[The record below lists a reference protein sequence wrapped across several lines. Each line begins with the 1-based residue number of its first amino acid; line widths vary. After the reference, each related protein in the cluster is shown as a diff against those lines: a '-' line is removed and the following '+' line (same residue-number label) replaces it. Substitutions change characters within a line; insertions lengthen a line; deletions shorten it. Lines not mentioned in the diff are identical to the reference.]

1 MKKTTFLLAITS
13 FCLFGISKAQTPEA
27 CSADGTKVYYTTN
40 AGWSNS
46 EWYKI
51 IDIDAELLV
60 NSGIVTHNGVDGR
73 NTSSAFNTGT
83 FTTPVY
89 KWNDATKVYD
99 LSGKN
104 WPVKFYMSCLAPT
117 FYTSA
122 RTKVDNSVNV
132 SGNGAADAPCYHNNN
147 SVKTSPVWNKKGFI
161 ELSRQASEVAGTAP
175 SRHGYIEINDLPQV
189 ERVQWTYSS
198 TGWKRGIKLDIKHGD
213 GPWEALRWVP
223 SDIAASLGGF
233 SEQGYG
239 FEEIIGKQEDP
250 TSKISLRWRIWDGDT
265 TTVNPTKTDGSKINV
280 KIEPLAQK
288 QVVRIHQIKIY
299 SGVDA
304 PEAPS
309 AVKKV
314 TVDAIK
320 IRLANGQLILSE
332 MASVDIFGYDGRKL
346 FSGKGD
352 KFDMTGFSKGLYII
366 KAAGN
371 SGITQK
377 KIVL

>member
-1 MKKTTFLLAITS
+1 MKKTTLLLALALTC
-13 FCLFGISKAQTPEA
+13 FWGISKAQTSEA
-27 CSADGTKVYYTTN
+27 CSADGTKVYFTTN

-60 NSGIVTHNGVDGR
+60 NSGIVAHNGVDGR

-89 KWNDATKVYD
+89 KWNDGTKVYE
-99 LSGKN
+99 LSGKS

-132 SGNGAADAPCYHNNN
+132 SGNGDVCYNNNN
-147 SVKTSPVWNKKGFI
+147 SVKTSPVWDKKGFI
-161 ELSRQASEVAGTAP
+161 ELSRQASEVANTAP

-189 ERVQWTYSS
+189 ERVQWSYSS

-213 GPWEALRWVP
+213 GPWEALRWEP
-223 SDIAASLGGF
+223 SDIASSLAGF
-233 SEQGYG
+233 SEQGYA

-280 KIEPLAQK
+280 KIDPLAQK

-304 PEAPS
+304 PEAPN
-309 AVKKV
+309 AVKRV
-314 TVDAIK
+314 TADAIK

-352 KFDMTGFSKGLYII
+352 KFDMTGFSKGLYIV

-371 SGITQK
+371 SGTTQK

>member
-1 MKKTTFLLAITS
+1 MKKTTLLLALALTC
-13 FCLFGISKAQTPEA
+13 FWGISKAQTPEV

-40 AGWSNS
+40 AGWSVS

-51 IDIDAELLV
+51 IDIDAELLG
-60 NSGIVTHNGVDGR
+60 NSGIIAHNGVDGSVR
-73 NTSSAFNTGT
+73 TTVYNSGT

-89 KWNDATKVYD
+89 KWNDGTKAYD
-99 LSGKN
+99 LSGKT
-104 WPVKFYMSCLAPT
+104 WPVKYYLAALSTT

-122 RTKVDNSVNV
+122 RTKVDAGTATSSSFTDVCY
-132 SGNGAADAPCYHNNN
+132 GNKNE
-147 SVKTSPVWNKKGFI
+147 VKQSPIWNKKGFI
-161 ELSRQASEVAGTAP
+161 ELSRQASEVANTAP

-189 ERVQWTYSS
+189 ERVQWSFSS
-198 TGWKRGIKLDIKHGD
+198 LAWKRGVKLDIKYND
-213 GPWEALRWVP
+213 GPWEPLHWEANNINGIVP
-223 SDIAASLGGF
+223 FG
-233 SEQGYG
+233 EQGYE
-239 FEEIIGKQEDP
+239 FEEIIGKQEDAN
-250 TSKISLRWRIWDGDT
+250 SKISLRWRIWDGDSIHIRPDRT
-265 TTVNPTKTDGSKINV
+265 TGETYTTVNTPY
-280 KIEPLAQK
+280 AQ
-288 QVVRIHQIKIY
+288 QQDVRIHQIRIF

-314 TVDAIK
+314 VADAIK

-352 KFDMTGFSKGLYII
+352 KFDMTGFSKGLYIV

-371 SGITQK
+371 SGTTQK